1 MRRFVLQFLAGCWHG
16 RSLDSQSAD
25 HEEMLLAQTIYF
37 LVGDGAVGRRLNG
50 LTPEAIRFATKR
62 NWEPPEP
69 GRVPSGCDPA
79 VCDYTVIDRRGDLQQ
94 VVIVLKH
101 GVKP

>member
-1 MRRFVLQFLAGCWHG
+1 MRHFVLQFLAGCWHG

-25 HEEMLLAQTIYF
+25 HEEKILAQTLYF
-37 LVGDGAVGRRLNG
+37 LVGDGAVGRKLNG

-62 NWEPPEP
+62 KWEPPEP
-69 GRVPSGCDPA
+69 ARSDPA
-79 VCDYTVIDRRGDLQQ
+79 ACDYTVIDRKGDLQKT
-94 VVIVLKH
+94 VIVLKH

>member
-16 RSLDSQSAD
+16 RSLDSQSPD
-25 HEEMLLAQTIYF
+25 HEEVILAQTIFF
-37 LVGDGAVGRRLNG
+37 LVGDGMVGRRING

-62 NWEPPEP
+62 EWLPPEP
-69 GRVPSGCDPA
+69 ARLDPA
-79 VCDYTVIDRRGDLQQ
+79 ACDYTVIDRRGDPEKI
-94 VVIVLKH
+94 VIVLKH